1 VGIGIAP
8 WGRWVTTT
16 GPLFCPL
23 NPLPAEFH
31 GMVSRATHS
40 LARLVL
46 LRLLALAAAASAA
59 RAEAAWIAPDDH
71 HSAALAG
78 A

>member
-1 VGIGIAP
+1 
-8 WGRWVTTT
+8 
-16 GPLFCPL
+16 
-23 NPLPAEFH
+23 
-31 GMVSRATHS
+31 MVSRATHS